1 MLLQIEIE
9 NEIIKLLKEKHNTND
24 VQQIIQYLINND
36 IQKKITI
43 ANDKDFDN
51 AINEIAEKYAN
62 TFKELA
68 KWL

>member
-9 NEIIKLLKEKHNTND
+9 NENIKLLKEKHNTND

-68 KWL
+68 K